1 MADYDHAYIASLVK
15 RAQAGSSDA
24 FTELYGLTYN
34 HVYNYAARYMK
45 DEHLAQDAVQ
55 ETYITA
61 FKNLKGIK
69 DPSLF
74 VAWLNQINFHTCFDM
89 CKKLDNAYGCISP
102 EQMELARDENIDHN
116 PEDIFEKNDEI
127 SSLHNAIVQLPFHEQ
142 QVIVLRYYN
151 EMKLEEIAKT
161 LSISRSTVKRYLQS
175 AKEKLI
181 EMEGGE

>member
-1 MADYDHAYIASLVK
+1 MADYDHSYIASLVR
-15 RAQAGSSDA
+15 RAQAGNSEA
-24 FTELYGLTYN
+24 FSELYMLTYKQA
-34 HVYNYAARYMK
+34 YNYALRYMK

-89 CKKLDNAYGCISP
+89 CKKINSSYGFIDSEHLELTHDDNI
-102 EQMELARDENIDHN
+102 EHN
-116 PEDIFEKNDEI
+116 PEDMYEKQYEI
-127 SSLHNAIVQLPFHEQ
+127 EKLREAIEALPFHEK
-142 QVIVLRYYN
+142 QVIVMRFYN
-151 EMKLEEIAKT
+151 EMKLEDIAKA

-175 AKEKLI
+175 AKDKLSKL
-181 EMEGGE
+181 